1 MISCAA
7 CSNGKAPCLHHVPI
21 FSHLDPGQIRQVQ
34 QLIIQRQLSAGEV
47 LFREGDACQSLYIV
61 RTGSLKLVR
70 YGSEGKEYLLDTLFP
85 GDFYGSDQ
93 LLGLGE
99 VRENGIAE
107 QDTGICTINGVDLKN
122 LMLAQ
127 PEIGVKMM
135 LYMNSKLEQ
144 YRLQLEM
151 LSTKDVEK
159 RICMYLSE
167 RSRKTGSLTLTLSQ
181 EDIGNAIH
189 LTKETVN
196 RKLSTLQEEGIVEVS
211 GKKKVTIL
219 NLGLLKQRAFL

>member
-1 MISCAA
+1 MINCAA
-7 CSNGKAPCLHHVPI
+7 CSHGQAPCLHHVPI
-21 FSHLDPGQIRQVQ
+21 FAHLEPEQIRQVQ
-34 QLIIQRQLSAGEV
+34 QLIIQRQLSAGQV

-61 RTGSLKLVR
+61 RSGSLKLVR
-70 YGSEGKEYLLDTLFP
+70 YGSDGKEYLLDTLFP
-85 GDFYGSDQ
+85 GDFYGSNQ
-93 LLGLGE
+93 LLGMGE
-99 VRENGIAE
+99 VRETGIAE
-107 QDTGICTINGVDLKN
+107 QEASICTINGEDLRK
-122 LMLAQ
+122 LLLSR

-135 LYMNSKLEQ
+135 LYLNSKLEQ

-167 RSRKTGSLTLTLSQ
+167 RARKTGSLSLILSQ

-196 RKLSTLQEEGIVEVS
+196 RKLSILQDEGLVEVS
-211 GKKKVTIL
+211 GKKKITIL
-219 NLGLLKQRAFL
+219 DLGLLKQRAFF